1 MQNDTPII
9 KTAPFTVV
17 REIILPESKYR
28 RFQADLLAEAPFIAA
43 RTQLTGY
50 SKKSG
55 RFRCLLV
62 TTRRRQDG
70 ILVDSE
76 GYAYTRYAAYVRDKR
91 ELDLAGVPRDNLDLK
106 AVSGDHFSFPQERES
121 KSTYRLKMAAPSA
134 ARPPPPSAAMAQA

>member
-17 REIILPESKYR
+17 LASSGRAAASAHSEPVLLAAGGL
-28 RFQADLLAEAPFIAA
+28 FLALAEAPFIAA

-50 SKKSG
+50 SEKFG

-62 TTRRRQDG
+62 TARRRQDG

-76 GYAYTRYAAYVRDKR
+76 GYTYARYAAYVRDKR
-91 ELDLAGVPRDNLDLK
+91 ELELAGVPRDNLDFK
-106 AVSGDHFSFPQERES
+106 AHER
-121 KSTYRLKMAAPSA
+121 
-134 ARPPPPSAAMAQA
+134 

>member
-50 SKKSG
+50 SEKFG
-55 RFRCLLV
+55 RFRC
-62 TTRRRQDG
+62 
-70 ILVDSE
+70 LVDSE
-76 GYAYTRYAAYVRDKR
+76 GYTYARYAAYVRDKR
-91 ELDLAGVPRDNLDLK
+91 ELELAGVPRDNLDFK
-106 AVSGDHFSFPQERES
+106 AHER
-121 KSTYRLKMAAPSA
+121 
-134 ARPPPPSAAMAQA
+134 

>member
-43 RTQLTGY
+43 RTQ
-50 SKKSG
+50 KFG

-62 TTRRRQDG
+62 TARRRQDG

-76 GYAYTRYAAYVRDKR
+76 GYTYARYAAYVRDKR
-91 ELDLAGVPRDNLDLK
+91 ELDLAGVPRDNLDFK
-106 AVSGDHFSFPQERES
+106 AHER
-121 KSTYRLKMAAPSA
+121 
-134 ARPPPPSAAMAQA
+134 

>member
-50 SKKSG
+50 SEKFG

-62 TTRRRQDG
+62 TARRRQDG

-76 GYAYTRYAAYVRDKR
+76 VTPTPAMRRMCGT
-91 ELDLAGVPRDNLDLK
+91 
-106 AVSGDHFSFPQERES
+106 
-121 KSTYRLKMAAPSA
+121 SA
-134 ARPPPPSAAMAQA
+134 NWIWPASRGIT

>member
-1 MQNDTPII
+1 M
-9 KTAPFTVV
+9 V

-50 SKKSG
+50 SEKSG

-70 ILVDSE
+70 ILIDSE
-76 GYAYTRYAAYVRDKR
+76 GYAYRCRR
-91 ELDLAGVPRDNLDLK
+91 F
-106 AVSGDHFSFPQERES
+106 SGWLGCRGMPKIAEYLCRTHSG
-121 KSTYRLKMAAPSA
+121 
-134 ARPPPPSAAMAQA
+134 ARPSVPKEVVAIGEFVSADRFACWSSSISKTLLVE

>member
-28 RFQADLLAEAPFIAA
+28 RFQATCWPRPFHRRKDPAH
-43 RTQLTGY
+43 RY
-50 SKKSG
+50 SEKFG

-62 TTRRRQDG
+62 TARRRQDG

-76 GYAYTRYAAYVRDKR
+76 GYTYARYAAYVRDKR
-91 ELDLAGVPRDNLDLK
+91 ELELAGVPRDNLDFK
-106 AVSGDHFSFPQERES
+106 AHER
-121 KSTYRLKMAAPSA
+121 
-134 ARPPPPSAAMAQA
+134 

>member
-50 SKKSG
+50 SEKFG

-62 TTRRRQDG
+62 TARRRQDG

-76 GYAYTRYAAYVRDKR
+76 GYTYAHYAAYVRDKR
-91 ELDLAGVPRDNLDLK
+91 ELELAGVPRDNLDFK
-106 AVSGDHFSFPQERES
+106 AHER
-121 KSTYRLKMAAPSA
+121 
-134 ARPPPPSAAMAQA
+134 

>member
-50 SKKSG
+50 SEKFG

-62 TTRRRQDG
+62 TARRRQDG

-76 GYAYTRYAAYVRDKR
+76 GYTYARYAAYVRDKR
-91 ELDLAGVPRDNLDLK
+91 ELELAGVPRDNLDFK
-106 AVSGDHFSFPQERES
+106 AHERFSFPQEREL
-121 KSTYRLKMAAPSA
+121 KSTYRLKMAAPCA

>member
-43 RTQLTGY
+43 
-50 SKKSG
+50 S
-55 RFRCLLV
+55 FRCLLV
-62 TTRRRQDG
+62 TARRRQDG

-76 GYAYTRYAAYVRDKR
+76 GYTYARYAAYVRDKR
-91 ELDLAGVPRDNLDLK
+91 ELELAGVPRDNLDFK
-106 AVSGDHFSFPQERES
+106 AHER
-121 KSTYRLKMAAPSA
+121 
-134 ARPPPPSAAMAQA
+134 

>member
-50 SKKSG
+50 SEKFG

-62 TTRRRQDG
+62 STRKRQDG

-76 GYAYTRYAAYVRDKR
+76 GYIYARYAAYVRDKR
-91 ELDLAGVPRDNLDLK
+91 ELDLAGVPRDNLDFK
-106 AVSGDHFSFPQERES
+106 AHER
-121 KSTYRLKMAAPSA
+121 
-134 ARPPPPSAAMAQA
+134 

>member
-17 REIILPESKYR
+17 REII
-28 RFQADLLAEAPFIAA
+28 AA

-50 SKKSG
+50 SEKFG

-62 TTRRRQDG
+62 TARRRQDG

-76 GYAYTRYAAYVRDKR
+76 GYTYARYAAYVRDKR
-91 ELDLAGVPRDNLDLK
+91 ELDLAGVPRDNLDFK
-106 AVSGDHFSFPQERES
+106 AHER
-121 KSTYRLKMAAPSA
+121 
-134 ARPPPPSAAMAQA
+134 

>member
-50 SKKSG
+50 SEKFG

-62 TTRRRQDG
+62 TARGRTASSLTAKVTPTPAMRRMCGTSANWIWPASRG
-70 ILVDSE
+70 I
-76 GYAYTRYAAYVRDKR
+76 T
-91 ELDLAGVPRDNLDLK
+91 
-106 AVSGDHFSFPQERES
+106 
-121 KSTYRLKMAAPSA
+121 
-134 ARPPPPSAAMAQA
+134 

>member
-1 MQNDTPII
+1 M
-9 KTAPFTVV
+9 V

-28 RFQADLLAEAPFIAA
+28 RFQADLLTEAPFIAA

-50 SKKSG
+50 SEKSG

-76 GYAYTRYAAYVRDKR
+76 GYTYARYAAYVRDKR

>member
-1 MQNDTPII
+1 MQNDTQLI

-17 REIILPESKYR
+17 REIFLPESNCR

-50 SKKSG
+50 SEKFG

-62 TTRRRQDG
+62 TARRRQDG

-76 GYAYTRYAAYVRDKR
+76 RYTYARYAAYVRDTG
-91 ELDLAGVPRDNLDLK
+91 ELDLARVPRDNLDFK
-106 AVSGDHFSFPQERES
+106 AHER
-121 KSTYRLKMAAPSA
+121 
-134 ARPPPPSAAMAQA
+134 

>member
-50 SKKSG
+50 SEKFG

-62 TTRRRQDG
+62 TARRRQPQK
-70 ILVDSE
+70 
-76 GYAYTRYAAYVRDKR
+76 YTGFMALYVHY
-91 ELDLAGVPRDNLDLK
+91 LSLI
-106 AVSGDHFSFPQERES
+106 HI
-121 KSTYRLKMAAPSA
+121 
-134 ARPPPPSAAMAQA
+134 

>member
-1 MQNDTPII
+1 M
-9 KTAPFTVV
+9 V

-28 RFQADLLAEAPFIAA
+28 RFQADLLTEAPFIAA

-50 SKKSG
+50 SEKSG

-62 TTRRRQDG
+62 TTRKRQDG

-76 GYAYTRYAAYVRDKR
+76 GYAYARYAAYVRDKR

-106 AVSGDHFSFPQERES
+106 TRER
-121 KSTYRLKMAAPSA
+121 
-134 ARPPPPSAAMAQA
+134 

>member
-9 KTAPFTVV
+9 KTAPFTVG

-50 SKKSG
+50 SEKFG
-55 RFRCLLV
+55 RLLV
-62 TTRRRQDG
+62 TARRRQDG

-76 GYAYTRYAAYVRDKR
+76 GYTYARYAAYVRDKR
-91 ELDLAGVPRDNLDLK
+91 ELDLAGVPRDNLDFK
-106 AVSGDHFSFPQERES
+106 AHER
-121 KSTYRLKMAAPSA
+121 
-134 ARPPPPSAAMAQA
+134 